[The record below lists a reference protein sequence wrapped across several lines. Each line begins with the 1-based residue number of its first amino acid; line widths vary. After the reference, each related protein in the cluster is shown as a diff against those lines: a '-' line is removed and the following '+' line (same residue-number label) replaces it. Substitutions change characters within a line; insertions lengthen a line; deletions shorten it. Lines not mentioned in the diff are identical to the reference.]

1 MYLNGYLSKEVLQM
15 VNKHR
20 KRCSALL
27 GPEEM
32 QMRTVKYPFIP
43 VRMVII
49 MKKGG
54 KKCW

>member
-32 QMRTVKYPFIP
+32 QMRTVKDPFIP